1 MVGRTSRENLLG
13 LRNPTRLRLD
23 SAHRH
28 ARLADHAA
36 LHAEGDQRHGEPRV
50 AVGGVEPQPRRIA
63 QAEQVL
69 AGRPPDQA
77 AFQAAAAAVA
87 SAVDPL
93 EDANTSAT
101 YRRDLACTVTR
112 RALEQAAA

>member
-1 MVGRTSRENLLG
+1 
-13 LRNPTRLRLD
+13 
-23 SAHRH
+23 
-28 ARLADHAA
+28 
-36 LHAEGDQRHGEPRV
+36 V

-69 AGRPPDQA
+69 VGRPPDHA

-101 YRRDLACTVTR
+101 YRRDLTRTVTR